1 MTELKPVFRVTLSQ
15 QVATQI
21 AGMISAGRWK
31 PGEKLPSEAA
41 LCQTFHVGRST
52 LREALKSLAFI
63 GLVRMKAGE
72 GTYVADGSTKF
83 LENAFAQ
90 GLLTTEKDI
99 EDLCETRLLLET
111 ELVALCAQRASD
123 SDLQKIA
130 ALVEAM
136 QESLSQG
143 EEAFLPLDVQFHIAI
158 ADASQN
164 QVLAQ
169 LLRTIRELLREV
181 VMKSQ
186 KVPGAR
192 ELAYAQHREILEA
205 LKQRNPRKARVAMRE
220 HLQTFQRGLM
230 VMANTPV
237 SSDLQANQR

>member
-99 EDLCETRLLLET
+99 EDLCEARLLLET

-143 EEAFLPLDVQFHIAI
+143 EEAFLPLDVQ
-158 ADASQN
+158 
-164 QVLAQ
+164 
-169 LLRTIRELLREV
+169 
-181 VMKSQ
+181 
-186 KVPGAR
+186 
-192 ELAYAQHREILEA
+192 
-205 LKQRNPRKARVAMRE
+205 
-220 HLQTFQRGLM
+220 
-230 VMANTPV
+230 
-237 SSDLQANQR
+237 